1 MEEEAED
8 IWNGEEP
15 GGEEPGEEEILPAAE
30 EAPPPESE
38 PAPESDSQPTATP
51 EAAAEAGSPAGPP
64 SGAADEGGQ
73 PAASEESLLGERAA
87 KLFEYLKGLSEELP
101 EEKRNEFEES
111 GLREKLDGLIGKLAP
126 EAEEEGGAEAG
137 PETAGQGAA
146 GPVSEG
152 GPSGL
157 LATAA
162 AARPHDPRR
171 APEGR
176 RSGRERRAPQSN
188 RRSGEPDRRRLG
200 DRRQADDRRAE
211 LDRRSEPP
219 KLELPESIPPEAAPV
234 RTSPEGRPL
243 EIAGLPVSPRIARL
257 IEIMRREKENAGKR

>member
-15 GGEEPGEEEILPAAE
+15 GGEELGEEEILPAAE

-38 PAPESDSQPTATP
+38 PAPAP
-51 EAAAEAGSPAGPP
+51 EAAAEAGSPAGAPA
-64 SGAADEGGQ
+64 GAEDKGGR
-73 PAASEESLLGERAA
+73 PGASEESLLGERAA

-137 PETAGQGAA
+137 PGAAGQGAA
-146 GPVSEG
+146 GPASEG

-162 AARPHDPRR
+162 AARPYDPRR

-211 LDRRSEPP
+211 TDRRTEPP